1 MQLDTN
7 QLKGRIDS
15 EVDRIKGRIEA
26 LHQEIQNLEGEKSR
40 LAETLEAVEAVERIA
55 RELNVLNQAE
65 SQEPLRS
72 DSGAREELRS
82 VAPDPEAS
90 SAYSEEEGKP
100 SERIH
105 DFKQWA

>member
-15 EVDRIKGRIEA
+15 EVERIKGRIEA
-26 LHQEIQNLEGEKSR
+26 LRQEIQNLEGEKSR
-40 LAETLEAVEAVERIA
+40 LAETFKAVEAVERIA
-55 RELNVLNQAE
+55 RELDVLNQVDLQA
-65 SQEPLRS
+65 RS
-72 DSGAREELRS
+72 ERDSEAREEHRS

-90 SAYSEEEGKP
+90 SAYSEEEEKP